1 LHKIVVEEYPAAADL
16 GARDLP
22 ALGALA
28 QFFRVQAQER
38 RRLLEVE
45 RVHRVVVA

>member
-1 LHKIVVEEYPAAADL
+1 LHKIVVEEYPAPPHL
-16 GARDLP
+16 GARDLA

-28 QFFRVQAQER
+28 QFFRVQAQEC

-45 RVHRVVVA
+45 RVHRVERA